1 MVVVQPVVTLPVMG
15 FRCVPSTTTACVC
28 WRTQE
33 MCPGIDPLF
42 IRFLQSHTTVEPAP
56 RHSDKSQGLPQAGR
70 PDEVVE
76 AAVSPL
82 QPVFLLSHITPSPKR
97 DFRQCPLLA
106 AAAFFSFL
114 IKWHDY
120 YFFSLGL
127 FFIFS
132 FHFRSSTTGS
142 FMDEP
147 DLICPVT
154 CLWPLPPSRRA
165 DWDMGPEG
173 GCQMVAGTCFTS
185 LVTLI

>member
-1 MVVVQPVVTLPVMG
+1 MVVVQPVVTLPVTG

-33 MCPGIDPLF
+33 TCPGIDPLF

-76 AAVSPL
+76 EAVSPL

-106 AAAFFSFL
+106 AAAFF
-114 IKWHDY
+114 
-120 YFFSLGL
+120 FF
-127 FFIFS
+127 FFNK
-132 FHFRSSTTGS
+132 
-142 FMDEP
+142 M
-147 DLICPVT
+147 
-154 CLWPLPPSRRA
+154 A
-165 DWDMGPEG
+165 
-173 GCQMVAGTCFTS
+173 
-185 LVTLI
+185 